1 MRNQIIAHRY
11 AKALIDIAV
20 EQNQLDTVV
29 KDIEFIKASNTK
41 EFNAIM
47 LSPVY
52 SDAQKTKLFKAV
64 FGGKI
69 SEITL
74 AFLRSF
80 FLKAVN

>member
-47 LSPVY
+47 LSPCLQRCQNQTFQ
-52 SDAQKTKLFKAV
+52 SR

-69 SEITL
+69 SKSHWPFTL
-74 AFLRSF
+74 V